1 MRAVFLHALKQRQ
14 YRKEITVHMFSTNV
28 YSYINVLNKAADA
41 SWLREETIMNNLA
54 NVNTPGYKRKDV
66 DFQSVLRTELG
77 NMKYTTLDSKVEHA
91 DLNRLKAS
99 TYVDSANYSYRV
111 DKSNV
116 DVDNENVELASEKIR
131 YDALTDSMTQEFARL
146 KMAMQK

>member
-1 MRAVFLHALKQRQ
+1 MK
-14 YRKEITVHMFSTNV
+14 
-28 YSYINVLNKAADA
+28 
-41 SWLREETIMNNLA
+41 
-54 NVNTPGYKRKDV
+54 KRLDMKRLDMKRL
-66 DFQSVLRTELG
+66 D
-77 NMKYTTLDSKVEHA
+77 MKYTTLDSKVEHA

>member
-1 MRAVFLHALKQRQ
+1 
-14 YRKEITVHMFSTNV
+14 MFSTNV
-28 YSYINVLNKAADA
+28 YSYIDVLNKAADA

>member
-1 MRAVFLHALKQRQ
+1 
-14 YRKEITVHMFSTNV
+14 MFSTNV

-77 NMKYTTLDSKVEHA
+77 NMKYTTLDS
-91 DLNRLKAS
+91 
-99 TYVDSANYSYRV
+99 
-111 DKSNV
+111 
-116 DVDNENVELASEKIR
+116 
-131 YDALTDSMTQEFARL
+131 
-146 KMAMQK
+146 

>member
-1 MRAVFLHALKQRQ
+1 MVRSLWSAATGMIAQQ
-14 YRKEITVHMFSTNV
+14 TNV
-28 YSYINVLNKAADA
+28 D
-41 SWLREETIMNNLA
+41 TIANNLA